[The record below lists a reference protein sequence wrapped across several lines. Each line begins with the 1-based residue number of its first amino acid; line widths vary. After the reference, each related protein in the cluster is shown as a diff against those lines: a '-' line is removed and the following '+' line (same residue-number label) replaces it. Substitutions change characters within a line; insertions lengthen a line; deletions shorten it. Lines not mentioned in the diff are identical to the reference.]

1 MRWTFGRTAM
11 WFLLTIAMAAVAL
24 AAVQDLPEGPG
35 KAILEA
41 NCTICHDLD
50 RVKSKHYDK
59 DSWQG
64 LIESMRDKRGGPKD
78 LTDEEIQILADY
90 LSKNFGP
97 ASSDKPAES
106 K

>member
-1 MRWTFGRTAM
+1 MRSTFGRATI
-11 WFLLTIAMAAVAL
+11 WFWVTVAMAVVAF

-35 KAILEA
+35 KAILEG

-64 LIESMRDKRGGPKD
+64 IIESMRDKRGGPKD
-78 LTDEEIQILADY
+78 LTDEEIGVLADY

-97 ASSDKPAES
+97 ADGDK

>member
-1 MRWTFGRTAM
+1 M
-11 WFLLTIAMAAVAL
+11 WFFVTVAMAVWAF

-35 KAILEA
+35 KDILEA

-64 LIESMRDKRGGPKD
+64 IIESMRDKRDGPKD
-78 LTDEEIQILADY
+78 LTDEEIQVLANY
-90 LSKNFGP
+90 LTKNFGP
-97 ASSDKPAES
+97 ADK

>member
-1 MRWTFGRTAM
+1 M
-11 WFLLTIAMAAVAL
+11 WFFVTVAMAVWAF
-24 AAVQDLPEGPG
+24 AAGQDLPEGPG
-35 KAILEA
+35 KDILEA

-64 LIESMRDKRGGPKD
+64 IIESMRDKRDGPKD
-78 LTDEEIQILADY
+78 LTDEEIQVLANY
-90 LSKNFGP
+90 LTKNFGP
-97 ASSDKPAES
+97 ADK